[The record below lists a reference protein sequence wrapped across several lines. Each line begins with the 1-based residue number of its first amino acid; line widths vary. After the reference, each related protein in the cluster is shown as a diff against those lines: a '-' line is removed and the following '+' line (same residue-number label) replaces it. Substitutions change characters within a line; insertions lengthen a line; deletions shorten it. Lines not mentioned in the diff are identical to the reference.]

1 MGSPP
6 VPARGLARAVNRES
20 GVLYLLIFVTAVSQR
35 TMVPLLP
42 IVEHRDGLHPAA
54 VAGVLVLPSLAM
66 LVTAAPIGILG
77 DRIGNRRVT
86 LAAGALLGLAG
97 LGQAV
102 PSLLALVLARLA
114 FGIGYGAMW
123 TAGLAWLAGLRSGST
138 SRRLGATILAS
149 GVGSAVGPTVAG
161 TLASHFGFA
170 TPFLVV
176 GVASS
181 AVAATLVVLARRSG
195 PAPGRAD
202 IPPSPRAGT
211 ARGRRARAPG
221 GATLTALRSPA
232 VLTAAVSL
240 VLASGVAALVQLLV
254 PLQLD
259 AVGRSAEVIGLVL
272 SAGSVVYIA
281 TSAACVRLGPRVTN
295 ARTGAWL
302 AALLGVALLPA
313 VGGSS
318 LPWVAAA
325 VVCSALPRAAINTV
339 GYALAADNRDPGGP
353 GPAAVI
359 GLLNTLTAVA
369 SVSVP
374 LLAGG
379 LGAVRRPTGVY
390 GAAVLAI
397 AAAAI
402 GLRWLVRRRAQGG
415 TRTRTTSRSEVFET
429 SASAD
434 SATWAGVRRV

>member
-20 GVLYLLIFVTAVSQR
+20 CVLYLLIFVTAVSQR
-35 TMVPLLP
+35 TIVPLLP
-42 IVEHRDGLHPAA
+42 VVEHRYGLHPAA
-54 VAGVLVLPSLAM
+54 VAGVLILPSLAM
-66 LVTAAPIGILG
+66 LVTATPIGILG

-86 LAAGALLGLAG
+86 LAAGALLALAG

-102 PSLLALVLARLA
+102 PSLPALVIARLA

-123 TAGLAWLAGLRSGST
+123 TAGLAWLAGLRSGT
-138 SRRLGATILAS
+138 ASRRLGATILAS

-176 GVASS
+176 GATSS
-181 AVAATLVVLARRSG
+181 AVAATLGLLARRSG
-195 PAPGRAD
+195 PASSGEEAAR
-202 IPPSPRAGT
+202 SPRGRLLAGT
-211 ARGRRARAPG
+211 P
-221 GATLTALRSPA
+221 LTALRSPA
-232 VLTAAVSL
+232 VLTAAVAL

-259 AVGRSAEVIGLVL
+259 ALGRSAEVIGLVL

-281 TSAACVRLGPRVTN
+281 TSAACVRLGPRVTT

-302 AALLGVALLPA
+302 AALLGLALLPA
-313 VGGSS
+313 AAGSS
-318 LPWVAAA
+318 LAWVAAA

-339 GYALAADNRDPGGP
+339 GYALAADNRDSGGP

-374 LLAGG
+374 LLVGG
-379 LGAVRRPTGVY
+379 LGAARRPTGVY
-390 GAAVLAI
+390 GAAVLAVT
-397 AAAAI
+397 AAAF

>member
-20 GVLYLLIFVTAVSQR
+20 SVLYLLIFVTAVSQR
-35 TMVPLLP
+35 TIVPLLP
-42 IVEHRDGLHPAA
+42 IAEHRYGLHQAA

-66 LVTAAPIGILG
+66 LVTATPIGILG

-114 FGIGYGAMW
+114 FGVGYGAMW
-123 TAGLAWLAGLRSGST
+123 TAGLAWLAGLRSGTT

-161 TLASHFGFA
+161 ALASHFGFA

-176 GVASS
+176 GVTGS
-181 AVAATLVVLARRSG
+181 AVAATLVVLAGRSG
-195 PAPGRAD
+195 PGPGDAGAVAAPG
-202 IPPSPRAGT
+202 P
-211 ARGRRARAPG
+211 ARSG
-221 GATLTALRSPA
+221 GATLAALRSPA
-232 VLTAAVSL
+232 VLTASVSL

-259 AVGRSAEVIGLVL
+259 ALGRSAEVIGLVL
-272 SAGSVVYIA
+272 SAGSIVYIA

-295 ARTGAWL
+295 LRTGAWL
-302 AALLGVALLPA
+302 AVLLGIALLPA
-313 VGGSS
+313 VAGSS
-318 LPWVAAA
+318 LAWVAAA

-339 GYALAADNRDPGGP
+339 GYALAADNRDPCGP

-374 LLAGG
+374 LLAGA
-379 LGAVRRPTGVY
+379 LGAAGRPTWIY
-390 GAAVLAI
+390 GGAVLTI
-397 AAAAI
+397 AAAAG
-402 GLRWLVRRRAQGG
+402 GLQVLVRRRAQGG